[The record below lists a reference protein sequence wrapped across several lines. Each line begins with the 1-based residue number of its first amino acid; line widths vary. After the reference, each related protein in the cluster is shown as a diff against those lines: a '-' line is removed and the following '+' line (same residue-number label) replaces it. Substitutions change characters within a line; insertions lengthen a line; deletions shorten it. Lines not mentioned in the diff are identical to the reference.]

1 MGLPCVQDY
10 YHAAQ
15 LRPLVCLCSPIYV
28 AAWKDV
34 AGTMIKG
41 IRITA
46 LINDN
51 KFQEEQ
57 EIPEDSI
64 TSSFLKSWQ
73 EIVKICRLKDTSKI
87 MRWCAYDSDRR

>member
-1 MGLPCVQDY
+1 MGLPCLQDY

-15 LRPLVCLCSPIYV
+15 LRPLVCLCSPIYD

-34 AGTMIKG
+34 EGTMIKG
-41 IRITA
+41 IPITA

-73 EIVKICRLKDTSKI
+73 EIVQMCRLKAHL
-87 MRWCAYDSDRR
+87 RL